1 MASVIMIGSE
11 ITNLQL
17 ERERISIGKERFSAS
32 ADNTD
37 RLVTTSLLRIILY
50 SLLPAA
56 GNLFMIFFT
65 MNTYIANGG
74 FGLSMA
80 LAASIASAAQ
90 IWDAVTDPVIAV
102 IVPKINTRFGA
113 ARPIMLTGLI
123 ITVFATYSSVF
134 LLSGTGAV
142 GWVICYFAY
151 FLGRTIMNQGKNIAS
166 NIITKDPAQRP
177 LIGHCTQIYTLVIAA
192 ALSVYRSKILFPKYG
207 SISFELLREFGV
219 TVMIIGTVFVVLAC
233 IAISEADTQEN
244 IAANYRP
251 GVKINL
257 LDMFRLFKENP
268 AFLSCV
274 ISDGT
279 DKMANEVTSA
289 SVVTTMLFGILIGN
303 YKFTGDI
310 SMITAA
316 VTIVLIFFITGV
328 ARKKGAGTAY
338 LRFTKLACLVI
349 VAMFVFMLTG
359 AYRSVSVKIVPT
371 VIFIILYALL
381 SAAKST
387 TSACMVT
394 MYQDVADYQFYL
406 TGKYMPGLVVATITM
421 SGKIV
426 KALGDLLIAAFLALI
441 GYTTTTPQPNDPE
454 TPAIFWVTMVMWL
467 GMMLLGWGASIIAMK
482 WYPLDNDKM
491 REIQIANKKKR
502 AENEALKKEGN

>member
-1 MASVIMIGSE
+1 
-11 ITNLQL
+11 
-17 ERERISIGKERFSAS
+17 
-32 ADNTD
+32 
-37 RLVTTSLLRIILY
+37 
-50 SLLPAA
+50 
-56 GNLFMIFFT
+56 
-65 MNTYIANGG
+65 
-74 FGLSMA
+74 
-80 LAASIASAAQ
+80 
-90 IWDAVTDPVIAV
+90 
-102 IVPKINTRFGA
+102 
-113 ARPIMLTGLI
+113 
-123 ITVFATYSSVF
+123 
-134 LLSGTGAV
+134 
-142 GWVICYFAY
+142 
-151 FLGRTIMNQGKNIAS
+151 
-166 NIITKDPAQRP
+166 
-177 LIGHCTQIYTLVIAA
+177 
-192 ALSVYRSKILFPKYG
+192 
-207 SISFELLREFGV
+207 
-219 TVMIIGTVFVVLAC
+219 
-233 IAISEADTQEN
+233 ADTQEN

-257 LDMFRLFKENP
+257 LDMFRMFKENP
-268 AFLSCV
+268 AFLTCV

-316 VTIVLIFFITGV
+316 VTIVLIFFITGI